1 MSHQP
6 PPPPTDPHDAHRPM
20 HGHGQDHPHGADEHH
35 PHVVPLRLLVGVFVA
50 LLFLT
55 WATVAIVEVELGAF
69 NVWAAL
75 LIAFAK
81 AVLVALYFMHL
92 RWDSPYNSLVLIAAL
107 LFVVLFLGITIVDT
121 LQYQPRLDIWQTGN

>member
-1 MSHQP
+1 MSHRP
-6 PPPPTDPHDAHRPM
+6 PPPHTDPHASPHEGE
-20 HGHGQDHPHGADEHH
+20 GHGGSHGDDDHH

-55 WATVAIVEVELGAF
+55 WATVAIVEVDLGAF